1 MSTVHWVGT
10 GLSTVPGLRR
20 LISTGQKTLV
30 WNRTVSKA
38 EQATAGLRGD
48 FSIQP
53 FSKEAL
59 AAKVTGGDL
68 VLSMLPGTWHIPLA
82 ELALEKGAHF
92 VSSSYISDE
101 MRALDQSAKNTGL
114 CVVNEVGLDPG
125 IDHLLAHSLV
135 QSYTNSAKFD
145 PRHAHYFRS
154 YCGGVPK
161 IPNDFG
167 YKFSWSPLG
176 VLKAL
181 KSPARCIANGQ
192 VVDTQRP
199 WDAIT
204 NYTAVLPS
212 GQEVFEAYPNRDST
226 PFMSDYHFGED
237 WNVQEFVR
245 GTLRLN
251 GWAEAWRGIFDEV
264 ESLEGPAGDARLQE
278 MSNELWSKYAYD
290 EGEPDRVVL
299 CVELEVRDDNKAIW
313 HQSYAVDAA
322 GDDQGSAMA
331 RLVSIP
337 VSLAIEEVLNGQI
350 DPGVSAAPSKPAII
364 ERWLKELRARG
375 DEFVLF
381 DHLNM

>member
-1 MSTVHWVGT
+1 MTTVHWIGT
-10 GLSTVPGLRR
+10 GLSAVPGLRR
-20 LISTGQKTLV
+20 LILTGQKTLV

-59 AAKVTGGDL
+59 AAKVASGDL
-68 VLSMLPGTWHIPLA
+68 VLSMLPSTWHVPLA

-135 QSYTNSAKFD
+135 QSYTNGAKFD

-161 IPNDFG
+161 IPNDFR

-199 WDAIT
+199 WDAIS
-204 NYTAVLPS
+204 NYTAALPS

-226 PFMSDYHFGED
+226 PFISDYHCGED

-264 ESLEGPAGDARLQE
+264 ESLEGPAGDRRLQE

-313 HQSYAVDAA
+313 HQTYAVDAA
-322 GDDQGSAMA
+322 GNDQGSAMA

-350 DPGVSAAPSKPAII
+350 DSGVSAAPSRPAII
-364 ERWLKELRARG
+364 ERWLKELRTRG
-375 DEFVLF
+375 DEFALF
-381 DHLNM
+381 DQLNM

>member
-10 GLSTVPGLRR
+10 GLSSVPGLRR

-38 EQATAGLRGD
+38 EQATAGLAGD
-48 FSIQP
+48 FSIQA

-59 AAKVTGGDL
+59 AAKVARGDL
-68 VLSMLPGTWHIPLA
+68 VLSMLPGTWHVPLA

-92 VSSSYISDE
+92 VSSSYVSDE
-101 MRALDQSAKNTGL
+101 MRGLDEAAKTAGL
-114 CVVNEVGLDPG
+114 CLVNEVGLDPG
-125 IDHLLAHSLV
+125 VDHLLAHSLV
-135 QSYTNSAKFD
+135 QNYVSSAKFD
-145 PRHAHYFRS
+145 RRHAHYFRS

-161 IPNDFG
+161 IPNDFR

-199 WDAIT
+199 WDAIR

-212 GQEVFEAYPNRDST
+212 GREVFEAYPNRDSI
-226 PFMSDYHFGED
+226 PFMGDYYFGKD

-245 GTLRLN
+245 GTLRLS
-251 GWAEAWRGIFDEV
+251 GWTDAWRGIFHEV
-264 ESLEGPAGDARLQE
+264 ESLEGSAGDKRLQE
-278 MSNELWSKYAYD
+278 MSDELWSKYAYD

-299 CVELEVRDDNKAIW
+299 CVELEVRQDNKTIW
-313 HQSYAVDAA
+313 HQSYAVDAT
-322 GDDQGSAMA
+322 GNDQGTAMA

-337 VSLAIEEVLNGQI
+337 VSLAIEEVLNGHI
-350 DPGVSAAPSKPAII
+350 DPGVSAAPSKPEII
-364 ERWLKELRARG
+364 ERWLGELSARG
-375 DEFVLF
+375 DGPILF
-381 DHLNM
+381 DHLTP

>member
-48 FSIQP
+48 FTIQP
-53 FSKEAL
+53 FSKQAL
-59 AAKVTGGDL
+59 AAKVASRD
-68 VLSMLPGTWHIPLA
+68 VILSMLPGTWHVPLA
-82 ELALEKGAHF
+82 KLALEKGAHF
-92 VSSSYISDE
+92 VASSYISDE
-101 MRALDQSAKNTGL
+101 MRALDQTAKTAGL
-114 CVVNEVGLDPG
+114 CLVNEVGLDPG
-125 IDHLLAHSLV
+125 IDHLLAHLLV
-135 QSYTNSAKFD
+135 QSYTNSTKFD
-145 PRHAHYFRS
+145 PGHAHYFRS

-161 IPNDFG
+161 IPNDFR

-181 KSPARCIANGQ
+181 KSPARCITNGQ
-192 VVDTQRP
+192 VVDIQRP
-199 WDAIT
+199 WDAIS

-212 GQEVFEAYPNRDST
+212 GEEVFETYPNRDST

-251 GWAEAWRGIFDEV
+251 GWTEAWRGIFDEV
-264 ESLEGPAGDARLQE
+264 ESLEGPAGDKRLQE
-278 MSNELWSKYAYD
+278 LSNELGLKYAYAA
-290 EGEPDRVVL
+290 GEPDRVVL
-299 CVELEVRDDNKAIW
+299 CVELEVRDDNKTIW

-322 GDDQGSAMA
+322 GNDQGTAMA

-350 DPGVSAAPSKPAII
+350 DPGVSAAPSKPEII
-364 ERWLKELRARG
+364 ERWLEELRTRG
-375 DEFVLF
+375 DEVTLF
-381 DHLNM
+381 DRLNM